1 LRAINRLQI
10 EGGALIAEEFTGT
23 LAEQLTKPEDGL
35 SLYWLGQAGFVLT
48 TANWRLLI
56 DPYLSDSLGRKYAGK
71 ALTHVRLMEAPIR
84 PEDFSG
90 LDFVLCTHR
99 HGDHMDPDTIRRLAE
114 RHPECRF
121 VVPAPERDYALTLG
135 ISPDRLLAAIPE
147 VQITLAADLTL
158 LPLPAAHE
166 EFKQD
171 VLGHD
176 HFLGF
181 MLSAAGYQIYHSGDS
196 IPFAGLEDRLRKLDC
211 ELALLPVNGRDAFRK
226 SQGIPGNFTLEE
238 AIALCRQAEIRT
250 MVAHHFGMFDFN
262 TVAPE
267 AIDEAANK
275 RGEVVQVIRARTS
288 RRYLLRSRKEI

>member
-1 LRAINRLQI
+1 
-10 EGGALIAEEFTGT
+10 
-23 LAEQLTKPEDGL
+23 
-35 SLYWLGQAGFVLT
+35 
-48 TANWRLLI
+48 
-56 DPYLSDSLGRKYAGK
+56 
-71 ALTHVRLMEAPIR
+71 
-84 PEDFSG
+84 
-90 LDFVLCTHR
+90 
-99 HGDHMDPDTIRRLAE
+99 
-114 RHPECRF
+114 
-121 VVPAPERDYALTLG
+121 
-135 ISPDRLLAAIPE
+135 LLAAIPE

-171 VLGHD
+171 VLGHH

-275 RGEVVQVIRARTS
+275 RGEVVQVIRPRTS

>member
-1 LRAINRLQI
+1 MQV
-10 EGGALIAEEFTGT
+10 EGSALIAEEFTGT
-23 LAEQLTKPEDGL
+23 LADQLTKPEEAP

-56 DPYLSDSLGRKYAGK
+56 DPYLSDSLARKYAGK
-71 ALTHVRLMEAPIR
+71 PLTHFRLMEAPIR
-84 PEDFSG
+84 PEDLSR

-99 HGDHMDPDTIRRLAE
+99 HGDHMDPDTIRCLAE
-114 RHPECRF
+114 RHLECRF

-135 ISPDRLLAAIPE
+135 ISPDRLLAAISE
-147 VQITLAADLTL
+147 EQITLAADLTL
-158 LPLPAAHE
+158 LPIPAAHE

-171 VLGHD
+171 VLGHH

-181 MLSAAGYQIYHSGDS
+181 MLSAAHHRIYHSGDS
-196 IPFAGLEDRLRKLDC
+196 IPFAGLADRLRELGC
-211 ELALLPVNGRDAFRK
+211 EVALLPVNGRDAFRK

-238 AIALCRQAEIRT
+238 AVALCRKADIKT

-267 AIDEAANK
+267 SIDEAANK
-275 RGEVVQVIRARTS
+275 WGEFVQVIKARTS
-288 RRYLLRSRKEI
+288 MRYLLRSRREI